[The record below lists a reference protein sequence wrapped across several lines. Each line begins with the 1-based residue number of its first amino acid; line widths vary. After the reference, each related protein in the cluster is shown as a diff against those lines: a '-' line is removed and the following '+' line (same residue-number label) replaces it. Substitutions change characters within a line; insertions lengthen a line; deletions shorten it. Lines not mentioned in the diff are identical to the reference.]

1 MFTFNQSEQ
10 HATPNSLC
18 NHCGRR
24 WIAHIP
30 AVDSLRC
37 STSTSSFWSCGWS
50 NLFTSSTFAPGIAG
64 PSLPMLSHPM
74 PISTIPLRLTGGPV
88 TVNAWNPP
96 AAWMS
101 QLMSGHRHAGLNRAH
116 GVAAPSYQ
124 PYPQTV
130 IKTPPKVSYLA
141 AQPGKKAAVSRT
153 AGSQRYNFF
162 ICIIP
167 MPVRWNCY
175 IISFW

>member
-1 MFTFNQSEQ
+1 MFTFGQSER

-18 NHCGRR
+18 NHCSRR

-30 AVDSLRC
+30 LENAPSATDAAPQPRPSEAVAGPTLLPLRP
-37 STSTSSFWSCGWS
+37 TA
-50 NLFTSSTFAPGIAG
+50 TFAPGVAG
-64 PSLPMLSHPM
+64 PNLPMLPHPA

-96 AAWMS
+96 AASMS
-101 QLMSGHRHAGLNRAH
+101 QLMSGHRRAGLNRAH

-141 AQPGKKAAVSRT
+141 ARPGKKAAVSRT

-167 MPVRWNCY
+167 TPVR
-175 IISFW
+175 